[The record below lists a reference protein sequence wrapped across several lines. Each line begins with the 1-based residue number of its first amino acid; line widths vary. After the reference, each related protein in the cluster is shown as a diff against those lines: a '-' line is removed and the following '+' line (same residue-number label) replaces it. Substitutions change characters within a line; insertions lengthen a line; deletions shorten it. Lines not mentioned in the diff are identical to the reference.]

1 MCPMRFK
8 NFFKFIGEVRSA
20 IPVTEFVEEPVIVSL
35 PIHPSTSELAEQLLV
50 DPEALKYETY
60 DPGIYDESGDY
71 YPQYSD
77 DPSKLPE
84 YIAPN
89 DLGETAPESSPA
101 PSEQSTEPSPAPEG
115 PDKKE

>member
-8 NFFKFIGEVRSA
+8 NFFKFISEVRSA

-101 PSEQSTEPSPAPEG
+101 SSEQSTEPSPTVESSE
-115 PDKKE
+115 KKE